1 MISKYRIGIV
11 RLIHYGDWTEK
22 TSDFRDLRFGIIGR
36 SNIIGN
42 KVHEYM
48 YCQGDAQSYSK
59 FVHDSRSDLAIEEVA
74 KKGTKYRELI
84 LTRGYDKSILE
95 IFKEYNVMTL
105 NTKINRGK
113 EEYTIIMRNE
123 DKENLIDELSQVAKL
138 LEFNLEPKN
147 DVYKPS
153 ESLSTRQLNI
163 MKYALDNGYFDTPRN
178 IDLGRLSTIFG
189 MTKTSTSYN
198 LKKAVKET
206 LKDVDQF

>member
-1 MISKYRIGIV
+1 MSKYRIGTV
-11 RLIHYGDWTEK
+11 RLIHYGDWTEQ

-36 SNIIGN
+36 SNTIGN
-42 KVHEYM
+42 KVYEYM
-48 YCQGDAQSYSK
+48 YCQGDDQSYTK
-59 FVHDSRSDLAIEEVA
+59 FERDSRSDLRIEVVA
-74 KKGTKYRELI
+74 KKGTKYRELV

-95 IFKEYNVMTL
+95 IFKQYNVMAL

-113 EEYTIIMRNE
+113 EEYTIIMKNE
-123 DKENLIDELSQVAKL
+123 DKGSLIDELSQVAKI
-138 LEFNLEPKN
+138 LEFNVEPKN
-147 DVYKPS
+147 DVYRPS

-163 MKYALDNGYFDTPRN
+163 MKYALNNGYFDTPRN

-206 LKDVDQF
+206 LKSIEQF

>member
-1 MISKYRIGIV
+1 MISKYRIGTI
-11 RLIHYGDWTEK
+11 RLIHYADWTEK

-36 SNIIGN
+36 SNVVGD

-59 FVHDSRSDLAIEEVA
+59 FVHDSRSDVMIEEVA

-84 LTRGYDKSILE
+84 LTRSYDKSILE
-95 IFKEYNVMTL
+95 IFKEYNVMAL
-105 NTKINRGK
+105 NTRIYRGK
-113 EEYTIIMRNE
+113 EEYNIMLRNE
-123 DKENLIDELSQVAKL
+123 DKGSLIDELSQVAKV
-138 LEFNLEPKN
+138 LEFNIEPKN
-147 DVYKPS
+147 DIYRPS
-153 ESLSTRQLNI
+153 ESLSIRQLNI

-206 LKDVDQF
+206 LKGVD